1 MKQWKYLLIPL
12 VIVLLIILFRKP
24 IISVMAK
31 GYKNNNPGNIRLT
44 FDAAGNKIILYQ
56 GEIDGSSKSFRAF
69 ESMAYGYR
77 AMFSLLTHYVN
88 TEGLN
93 TIRKIVSTY
102 APPEDNNDTEA
113 YIKNVSDLTNVA
125 PDDIV
130 DITDTEFFQ
139 QMVAAMS
146 LQENGIDADMNEVN
160 EGLNLLYA

>member
-1 MKQWKYLLIPL
+1 
-12 VIVLLIILFRKP
+12 
-24 IISVMAK
+24 
-31 GYKNNNPGNIRLT
+31 
-44 FDAAGNKIILYQ
+44 
-56 GEIDGSSKSFRAF
+56 
-69 ESMAYGYR
+69 MAYGYR